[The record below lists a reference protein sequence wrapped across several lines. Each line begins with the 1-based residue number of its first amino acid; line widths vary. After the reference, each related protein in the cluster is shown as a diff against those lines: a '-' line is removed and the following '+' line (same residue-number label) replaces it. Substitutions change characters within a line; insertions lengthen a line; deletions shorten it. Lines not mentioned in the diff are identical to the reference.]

1 MQIGYEIPKIP
12 EICPIPKC
20 NADVEIVDRKNGA
33 ITIRCST
40 SKHNTVHENIFSSL
54 SVIIEPNQIF
64 IAGTTGTGKS
74 ELMRRL
80 IAEAEELGMTLLI
93 IDVKKKRD
101 YADFNADIR
110 PYIKQQMEPIVI
122 KDSIETTE
130 RYTIKQQFGALIDT
144 VAESETWQE
153 MLAFTEQEMKTASK
167 WDRKDFKILRYFLK
181 RLIDDYNKFDW
192 SDTLELKKGINVIDV
207 SQMQTQMQQLV
218 VGSIINH
225 VYDNLEGVTIIMD
238 EAHKFVPQ
246 GKTTGCSR
254 DVVDYAREGRASEN
268 WLWLADQTMA
278 GVEKNV
284 LKQMQYWILGRQ
296 TEVNEVEKTVKQI
309 PRAKRLGINADY
321 IQTLGVGEF
330 LVASHEGVKKTYV
343 QPIWVDDATAISV
356 AIGETLAKKIAKDH
370 KKSSKEDDEMAY
382 RGKFEA
388 EQSKN
393 RELNATITDLKKM
406 KVPETSVQEVLNEEY
421 EKKIADLEEKL
432 TTTDLALSDMTGE
445 FGALKTL
452 FGKSVDSLKISQK
465 SEQHSL
471 KVARKLEDEI
481 SEIRSIG
488 TASIEFQESGRKFFG
503 LTLSDSGASSVT
515 TTTVEEICRR
525 MIAEMPPGNGR
536 VITNI
541 TEALRNKQQQKIFKI
556 MKNKLDAL
564 NKGELDIL
572 GYLLSSNGHHRLSMT
587 CAKLYGIGTGDT
599 YKKFKKSLD
608 ILVGLGIT
616 KISKSEGMTATV
628 SNFVSLYL
636 EDVTDTDGMKSYKE
650 DIIQYILQKEG
661 VL

>member
-20 NADVEIVDRKNGA
+20 NADVEIVDCKNGA
-33 ITIRCST
+33 ITIRCNT
-40 SKHNTVHENIFSSL
+40 SKHNTVHENIFPSL
-54 SVIIEPNQIF
+54 PVIIEPNQIF

-330 LVASHEGVKKTYV
+330 LVASHEGVTKTYI
-343 QPIWVDDATAISV
+343 QPLWVDDATAINI
-356 AIGETLAKKIAKDH
+356 AIGETSAKKIAKDH

-393 RELNATITDLKKM
+393 RELKATITDLKKM
-406 KVPETSVQEVLNEEY
+406 KDPVTVEMTVTKEVPNKEY
-421 EKKIADLEEKL
+421 EKKIADLTAELSTSNEAYLTSEKVMKMAAA
-432 TTTDLALSDMTGE
+432 DALS
-445 FGALKTL
+445 AR
-452 FGKSVDSLKISQK
+452 K
-465 SEQHSL
+465 SEEHSI

-481 SEIRSIG
+481 SEIKSIG
-488 TASIEFQESGRKFFG
+488 AASIEFQESGRKFFG
-503 LTLSDSGASSVT
+503 LPLSDSGASSVT

-525 MIAEMPPGNGR
+525 MIAEIPPGNGR

-556 MKNKLDAL
+556 MKNKLDTL

-608 ILVGLGIT
+608 ILVGLGIA

-636 EDVTDTDGMKSYKE
+636 EDVTDTDGMKSYEE